1 MNPTAP
7 DDNTTPEVLQAE
19 SARLRAENAQ
29 LKRDL
34 ADLELLYQTTTEHGE
49 AIEDELAE
57 KNIALEKIQ
66 ERLQEELDQALR
78 YVMALLPEPMTQ
90 PVRAEWLFIPSSE
103 LGGDSFGYH
112 WIDSEHLAIYL
123 LDVCG
128 HGVGASLLS
137 VTAISTLRGET
148 LSGIDFRSPRQVL
161 TSMNTVF
168 DISKQNEIFLTLW
181 YGVYHITSHQL
192 TFAAGG
198 HNPAVLIPHS
208 STQTSEIL
216 NFLRTQPII
225 GLIPDFQYRDQA
237 MTITEGSRLF
247 VFSDGVYELQKE
259 AGGMF
264 SLNELCQLLGR
275 YGPKN
280 HPDMQ
285 ELVTDLRTVQ
295 GQNAFNDDFSMII
308 LDF

>member
-1 MNPTAP
+1 MNM
-7 DDNTTPEVLQAE
+7 PETSRIELE
-19 SARLRAENAQ
+19 LLRAENAR
-29 LKRDL
+29 LRSEL
-34 ADLELLYQTTTEHGE
+34 ADLEMLYETTMEHGE
-49 AIEDELAE
+49 TIENELAE
-57 KNIALEKIQ
+57 KNIALEQIQ
-66 ERLQEELDQALR
+66 ARLQEELDQALR
-78 YVMALLPEPMTQ
+78 YVMALLPEPMTGR
-90 PVRAEWLFIPSSE
+90 VRAEWLFIPSSE

-168 DISKQNEIFLTLW
+168 DISKQNEMFLTLW

-198 HNPAVLIPHS
+198 HNPAVMIPHGPA
-208 STQTSEIL
+208 QTPIIL
-216 NFLRTQPII
+216 KFLCTQPII
-225 GLIPDFQYRDQA
+225 GMIPDFIYIDQTI
-237 MTITEGSRLF
+237 TITEGSRLF
-247 VFSDGVYELQKE
+247 VFSDGVYELEKE

-264 SLNELCQLLGR
+264 SLNELCQLLEQ
-275 YGPKN
+275 YGPKD
-280 HPDMQ
+280 HPEMH
-285 ELVTDLRTVQ
+285 ELVNDLRAVQ
-295 GQNAFNDDFSMII
+295 GRHAFNDDFSMII